1 MKEKANLLS
10 RSDDPPSRRIAYR
23 ELERFICQILTKV
36 GVPTEVARV
45 EAEITTEVDL
55 AGVHSHGVQLVPQ
68 LAEKIRAGLVNPQPE
83 LRVIAEL
90 PASVLYETDRAIGRY
105 TSAIMMD
112 AAVERASR
120 CGVGLASIR
129 GVAHW
134 GRGYSYARRAAMAG
148 CIGIAYTNA
157 TVNFPAWG
165 TSVPSL
171 GNNPMAI
178 GIPAAD
184 GNEPVVLDMA
194 MTQAAIRKI
203 MDAARTGDVVPV
215 GWGVDEE
222 GRATKDP
229 RAILDSQR
237 FLPMGGH
244 KGSGLAFMIELL
256 TAGLAGGWLCFEQ
269 GTQGRPDD
277 FTGGSTKTFLAIRP
291 FGPWLMDRTEDLK
304 NHLKAMPPAPEQGE
318 ITWPGEHSRRSRLEN
333 EKAGIPFRPPLIQL
347 LERLSSDF
355 SVPLCWLAAKE

>member
-1 MKEKANLLS
+1 MLT
-10 RSDDPPSRRIAYR
+10 RSDDRPARRLAYD
-23 ELERFICQILTKV
+23 ELKRFICEILIKV
-36 GVPTEVARV
+36 GVPEQIARV
-45 EAEITTEVDL
+45 EAEITADVDL
-55 AGVHSHGVQLVPQ
+55 AGVHSHGVQLVPK
-68 LAEKIRAGLVNPQPE
+68 LAENIRAGLVNPDPP
-83 LRVIAEL
+83 LRVVAEQ

-112 AAVERASR
+112 VAVDRAAQY
-120 CGVGLASIR
+120 GVGLAAIR

-134 GRGYSYARRAAMAG
+134 GRGYSYARRAAKAG
-148 CIGIAYTNA
+148 YIGIAYTNA

-165 TSVPSL
+165 TSQPSL
-171 GNNPMAI
+171 GNNPIAI
-178 GIPAAD
+178 GVPAAD
-184 GNEPVVLDMA
+184 GDEPVVLDMA

-203 MDAARTGDVVPV
+203 MDAAAKGEAVPV

-244 KGSGLAFMIELL
+244 KGSALAFMIELL
-256 TAGLAGGWLCFEQ
+256 TGGLAGGLLCFEQ

-277 FTGGSTKTFLAIRP
+277 FAGGSSKTFLAIRP
-291 FGPWLMDRTEDLK
+291 FGGWLFDKTKDLK
-304 NHLKAMPPAPEQGE
+304 DHLKSVTPAPEQGE
-318 ITWPGEHSRRSRLEN
+318 VSWPGERSSRLRREY
-333 EKAGIPFRPPLIQL
+333 EMAGIPFGPPLIQL

-355 SVPLCWLAAKE
+355 SVPLCWL

>member
-1 MKEKANLLS
+1 MLT
-10 RSDDPPSRRIAYR
+10 RSDDQPPRWMAYG
-23 ELERFICQILTKV
+23 ELKRFIYQILIKV
-36 GVPTEVARV
+36 GVPAEIAQV
-45 EAEITTEVDL
+45 EAEITADVDL
-55 AGVHSHGVQLVPQ
+55 AGVHSHGVQLVPK
-68 LAEKIRAGLVNPQPE
+68 LAENIQAGLVNPAPQ
-83 LRVIAEL
+83 LGVVAEQ

-105 TSAIMMD
+105 TSAITMD
-112 AAVERASR
+112 VAIERAAKY
-120 CGVGLASIR
+120 GVGLAAVR

-134 GRGYSYARRAAMAG
+134 GRGYSYARRAAKAG
-148 CIGIAYTNA
+148 YIGIAYTNA

-178 GIPAAD
+178 GVPTAD
-184 GNEPVVLDMA
+184 GSEPVVLDMA

-203 MDAARTGDVVPV
+203 MDAASSGDVVPV

-222 GRATKDP
+222 GRMTKDP

-256 TAGLAGGWLCFEQ
+256 TAGLAGGLLCFEQ

-277 FTGGSTKTFLAIRP
+277 FAGGSTKTFLAIRP
-291 FGPWLMDRTEDLK
+291 FGHWLITRTEDLK
-304 NHLKAMPPAPEQGE
+304 DHLKAVTPAPEQGE
-318 ITWPGEHSRRSRLEN
+318 VRWPGERSRRFRLEY
-333 EKAGIPFRPPLIQL
+333 ETTGIPFRPPLIQL

-355 SVPLCWLAAKE
+355 SVPLCWLAARD

>member
-1 MKEKANLLS
+1 V
-10 RSDDPPSRRIAYR
+10 AYD
-23 ELERFICQILTKV
+23 ELRRFIYQVLMKA
-36 GVPTEVARV
+36 GVREEIAQV
-45 EAEITTEVDL
+45 ESEITADVDL

-68 LAEKIRAGLVNPQPE
+68 LVENIRAGLVNPDPQ
-83 LRVIAEL
+83 LRVVAEQ
-90 PASVLYETDRAIGRY
+90 PASVLYESDRAIGRY
-105 TSAIMMD
+105 TSAMMMD
-112 AAVERASR
+112 VAVDRAARY
-120 CGVGLASIR
+120 GIGLAAIR

-134 GRGYSYARRAAMAG
+134 GRGYSYARRAAKAG
-148 CIGIAYTNA
+148 YIGVAYTNA

-178 GIPAAD
+178 GIPAAE

-203 MDAARTGDVVPV
+203 MDAANTGEAVPV

-222 GRATKDP
+222 GRVTKDP

-256 TAGLAGGWLCFEQ
+256 TGGLAGGWLCFEQ

-277 FTGGSTKTFLAIRP
+277 FAGGSSKTFLAIRP
-291 FGPWLMDRTEDLK
+291 FGTWLIAKTEDLK
-304 NHLKAMPPAPEQGE
+304 NHLKSATPAPEQGE
-318 ITWPGEHSRRSRLEN
+318 VSWPGERSRRFRLEY
-333 EKAGIPFRPPLIQL
+333 ETAGIPFRPPLVQL
-347 LERLSSDF
+347 LQSLSSDF
-355 SVPLCWLAAKE
+355 SVPLCWL